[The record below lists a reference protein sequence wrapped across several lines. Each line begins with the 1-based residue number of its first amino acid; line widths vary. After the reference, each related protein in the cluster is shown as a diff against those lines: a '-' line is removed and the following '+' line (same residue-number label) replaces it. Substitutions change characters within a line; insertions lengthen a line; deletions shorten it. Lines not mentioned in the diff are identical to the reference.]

1 MKKLSHLLFLLTS
14 CTNPYQKLHHS
25 LDETLSIIEE
35 FYPEQPPIEKLRQGM
50 LQGLIQGVDGHGSY
64 LSEEQLRSLVEK
76 VEGGK
81 LKLGIVLAKHKDGLI
96 VRKVYENSAGY
107 LADIK
112 ESDIF
117 TRLDEIS
124 LNSINLNDF
133 PRLIKEER
141 PYSITLLRKNKCLTK
156 SITPGFFVPPS
167 TELKWLKKIA
177 HLKFDCISKEG
188 AKEVENQ
195 LHKIKSAP
203 GLKGLILD
211 LRDCPG
217 GSFEAA
223 VGIASQFLDGHVVIE
238 MQKKKELSKFS
249 SASSDTLNK
258 LPIVILQNKNTCSA
272 GEIIA
277 AALKAHKRAILIGT
291 TTGGNATAKEIFYYP
306 NRSDGLILT
315 IAFLNDPLG
324 KRINNEGIE
333 PHMKIEESPLGH
345 QKSKDIYINKAL
357 EILQKNPQPG
367 KTD

>member
-81 LKLGIVLAKHKDGLI
+81 LKLGIVLVKHKDGLI

-203 GLKGLILD
+203 GLKGLILY

-223 VGIASQFLDGHVVIE
+223 VGIVSQF
-238 MQKKKELSKFS
+238 
-249 SASSDTLNK
+249 
-258 LPIVILQNKNTCSA
+258 
-272 GEIIA
+272 
-277 AALKAHKRAILIGT
+277 ILIGT
-291 TTGGNATAKEIFYYP
+291 TTGGNATAKEIFHYP